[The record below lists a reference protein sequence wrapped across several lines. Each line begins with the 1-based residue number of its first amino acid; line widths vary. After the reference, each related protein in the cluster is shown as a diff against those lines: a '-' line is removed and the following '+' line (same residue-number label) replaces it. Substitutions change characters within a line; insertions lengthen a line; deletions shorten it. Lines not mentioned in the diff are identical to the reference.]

1 MKVKSN
7 FKRFN
12 LSFLMV
18 LFVLITNST
27 IAQEKKSVDSNDF
40 KIIVEK
46 TDNGIKL
53 QSVQGCA
60 WKELSFKLNDYQPQ
74 AVNEF
79 GMTEL
84 DKTPAKQDANLADF
98 LFTIIKTDKGI
109 ELKGM
114 EGTAWSELSF
124 SLAEN
129 KPQVIDKQGMTI
141 LN

>member
-1 MKVKSN
+1 MKAKSN
-7 FKRFN
+7 FKRVN
-12 LSFLMV
+12 LSFLML
-18 LFVLITNST
+18 LFVLVTNST

-46 TDNGIKL
+46 TENGIKL
-53 QSVQGCA
+53 QSVQGYA

-74 AVNEF
+74 AINEF
-79 GMTEL
+79 GMAEL
-84 DKTPAKQDANLADF
+84 DKTQAEQDANFADF
-98 LFTIIKTDKGI
+98 LFTIIKTDQGI

-129 KPQVIDKQGMTI
+129 KSQVIDKQGMTI

>member
-1 MKVKSN
+1 MKAKSN
-7 FKRFN
+7 LKRFN
-12 LSFLMV
+12 LIFLML
-18 LFVLITNST
+18 LFVLVANST

-53 QSVQGCA
+53 KSVQGCA

-74 AVNEF
+74 AINEF

-84 DKTPAKQDANLADF
+84 DKTPVEQDANLADF
-98 LFTIIKTDKGI
+98 LFTMIKTDKGI
-109 ELKGM
+109 ELKGI
-114 EGTAWSELSF
+114 EGTVWSELSF
-124 SLAEN
+124 SLTEN
-129 KPQVIDKQGMTI
+129 KSQVIDKQGMTI